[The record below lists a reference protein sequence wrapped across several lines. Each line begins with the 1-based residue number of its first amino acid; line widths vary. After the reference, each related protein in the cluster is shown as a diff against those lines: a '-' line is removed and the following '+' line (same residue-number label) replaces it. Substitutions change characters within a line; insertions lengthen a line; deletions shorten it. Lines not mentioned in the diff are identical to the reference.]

1 MGWPSIAVP
10 LGLAHSPIINQN
22 TIIAYRK
29 LSENKGGKK
38 DETKHFRTIKN
49 S

>member
-22 TIIAYRK
+22 TIIACRK
-29 LSENKGGKK
+29 PSESKGGKN
-38 DETKHFRTIKN
+38 DESKHFRTIKN